1 MIVIIT
7 EELFNTECLTVKSE
21 CISKSNQ
28 YNQKQ
33 STLLIFSTR
42 DSSEVRVHHRASSK
56 TWKWNTRLPFP
67 SSRLPFSLAGS
78 DRQSTLPTDTLAS
91 MQQRLDLCPP
101 SFHCGCS
108 AFGILSRRFFCWSP
122 SEQRSDDREPPR
134 IKFLMHGSRF
144 SAGSIFSVLCR
155 CLVQGSESLI
165 YPFITFNTRWKGWA
179 FYLCILLMKAP
190 PQCLSSC
197 FFSLIPAVSVYFC
210 ACEPL
215 CVTFS
220 LNKVWKIDD
229 NNFIHLCFLILHIW
243 LTGLFTAD
251 LIVAALVFLF

>member
-7 EELFNTECLTVKSE
+7 EELSNTECLTVKSE

-33 STLLIFSTR
+33 STLLVFSTR

-78 DRQSTLPTDTLAS
+78 DGQSTLPTDTLAS

-108 AFGILSRRFFCWSP
+108 AFGILSRRFFCSSL

-179 FYLCILLMKAP
+179 FYLCII
-190 PQCLSSC
+190 
-197 FFSLIPAVSVYFC
+197 FSLIPAVSVYFC

-229 NNFIHLCFLILHIW
+229 DNFIHLCFLVLHIW
-243 LTGLFTAD
+243 LTGLFAAD
-251 LIVAALVFLF
+251 LIVAPLVFLF

>member
-33 STLLIFSTR
+33 STLLVFSTR

-67 SSRLPFSLAGS
+67 SSLLPFSLAGS
-78 DRQSTLPTDTLAS
+78 DGQSTLPTDTLAS

-108 AFGILSRRFFCWSP
+108 AFWILSRRFFCSSL

-179 FYLCILLMKAP
+179 FYLCII
-190 PQCLSSC
+190 
-197 FFSLIPAVSVYFC
+197 FSLIPAVSVYFC

-229 NNFIHLCFLILHIW
+229 DNFIHLCFLVLHIW
-243 LTGLFTAD
+243 LTGLFAAD

>member
-1 MIVIIT
+1 
-7 EELFNTECLTVKSE
+7 
-21 CISKSNQ
+21 
-28 YNQKQ
+28 
-33 STLLIFSTR
+33 
-42 DSSEVRVHHRASSK
+42 
-56 TWKWNTRLPFP
+56 
-67 SSRLPFSLAGS
+67 
-78 DRQSTLPTDTLAS
+78 

-108 AFGILSRRFFCWSP
+108 AFGILSRRFFCSSL
-122 SEQRSDDREPPR
+122 SEPRSDDREPPR

-179 FYLCILLMKAP
+179 FYLCII
-190 PQCLSSC
+190 
-197 FFSLIPAVSVYFC
+197 FSLIPAVSVYFC

-229 NNFIHLCFLILHIW
+229 NNFIHLCFLVLHIW
-243 LTGLFTAD
+243 LTGLFAAD
-251 LIVAALVFLF
+251 LIVAPLVFLF

>member
-33 STLLIFSTR
+33 STLLVFSTR

-78 DRQSTLPTDTLAS
+78 DGQSTLPTDTLAS

-108 AFGILSRRFFCWSP
+108 AFGILSRRFFCSSL

-179 FYLCILLMKAP
+179 FYLCII
-190 PQCLSSC
+190 
-197 FFSLIPAVSVYFC
+197 FSLIPAVSVYFC

-229 NNFIHLCFLILHIW
+229 DNFIHLCFLVLHIW
-243 LTGLFTAD
+243 LTGLFAAD
-251 LIVAALVFLF
+251 LIVAPLVFLF

>member
-1 MIVIIT
+1 
-7 EELFNTECLTVKSE
+7 
-21 CISKSNQ
+21 
-28 YNQKQ
+28 
-33 STLLIFSTR
+33 
-42 DSSEVRVHHRASSK
+42 
-56 TWKWNTRLPFP
+56 
-67 SSRLPFSLAGS
+67 
-78 DRQSTLPTDTLAS
+78 

-108 AFGILSRRFFCWSP
+108 AFGILSRRFFCSSL

-179 FYLCILLMKAP
+179 FYLCII
-190 PQCLSSC
+190 
-197 FFSLIPAVSVYFC
+197 FSLIPAVSVYFC

-229 NNFIHLCFLILHIW
+229 DNFIHLCFLVLHIW
-243 LTGLFTAD
+243 LTGLFPAD